1 MARADGKSIPTGL
14 VTEPRRTL
22 HSVEAGSFFW
32 RHRFL
37 APPRVPT
44 HHARYCTACIQ
55 RDRQWSIAATLNAAA
70 IGRRR
75 IFTSGDIPYRMRR
88 RTPGVDFAGPIGRQ
102 RSGDESRFLPDD
114 RGARRG
120 AISHG
125 DPRNC
130 GFAVAP
136 AFASRR
142 SVGAS
147 LVTIS

>member
-32 RHRFL
+32 RHRASPLITPDIVRL
-37 APPRVPT
+37 AFNAT
-44 HHARYCTACIQ
+44 
-55 RDRQWSIAATLNAAA
+55 DNGSIAATLNAAA

-147 LVTIS
+147 LVATRL